1 LNIFKWFIPG
11 IRVKRWLALSFL
23 GVIFIVLGFGILI
36 DFSLPADISNFL
48 NKTNKLMVFVGLVVL
63 GVLAVYKGLKNL
75 IAEILSAYL
84 DEDYEK
90 SYGTV
95 VDVMMRQNVINSSPR
110 IVVIGGGT
118 GLATLLRGVKH
129 LTHQITA
136 VVTVADDGGSSG
148 KIREMNIPAP
158 GDIRNCIVSLASA
171 SDDMRDLFNYR
182 YSEEDKVFEDLSGH
196 SFGNIFI
203 ATLTKITGS
212 FQSAVRLAC
221 RVLDVKGE
229 VLPVTLCDNIQLLAK
244 LEDGSIIFGESEIG
258 KAPSPISEVFLEPE
272 CNSTEEVKKAIYS
285 AEMIVIGPGSLFTS
299 IIATLL
305 PKGIKEAL
313 VNTDAKIVYVAN
325 IMTQNSESLNM
336 TLSDHVEKIE
346 EYIGRNTIDII
357 LVNNEEIPKKIID
370 EYIKQGANKVENDV
384 SHLIDKGYEVMLTDL
399 LYKQDLIP
407 VRHDSYKISWNLQK
421 IIMDKK
427 T

>member
-11 IRVKRWLALSFL
+11 LRVKRWLALSFL
-23 GVIFIVLGFGILI
+23 GVVFIIIGLSVLI
-36 DFSLPADISNFL
+36 DFSLPVNIYNFL
-48 NKTNKLMVFVGLVVL
+48 DKSNSLMIFLGFFFL
-63 GVLAVYKGLKNL
+63 GVLTVYKGMKNL

-84 DEDYEK
+84 DDNYEK
-90 SYGTV
+90 TYGTV

-118 GLATLLRGVKH
+118 GLPTLLRGVKH
-129 LTHQITA
+129 LTHHITA

-171 SDDMRDLFNYR
+171 SDDMRELFNYR
-182 YSEEDKVFEDLSGH
+182 YSEEDKVFRDLAGH

-229 VLPVTLCDNIQLLAK
+229 VLPVTLCDNIQLIAK
-244 LEDGSIIFGESEIG
+244 LSDGSKVVGESEIG
-258 KAPSPISEVFLEPE
+258 KAPLSIQEVFLEPE
-272 CNSTEEVKKAIYS
+272 CYVTDEVKKAIYS

-313 VNTDAKIVYVAN
+313 INTDAKIVYVAN
-325 IMTQNSESLNM
+325 IMTQNSESLNL

-346 EYIGRNTIDII
+346 QYIGQGTIDTI
-357 LVNNEEIPKKIID
+357 LVNNEDIPQTVID
-370 EYIKQGANKVENDV
+370 RYIQQGADIVENDISILV
-384 SHLIDKGYEVMLTDL
+384 DKGYEVVLNDL
-399 LYKQDLIP
+399 LYKQDLVP
-407 VRHDSYKISWNLQK
+407 VRHDSYKIGWNLQK
-421 IIMDKK
+421 LLSEK
-427 T
+427 